1 MTRSDRVQ
9 DDAVELPDLSEVFAA
24 HGVAVAY
31 ERLARAVREGGLDDL
46 SAFAARIAALVER

>member
-1 MTRSDRVQ
+1 MRSDRVQ
-9 DDAVELPDLSEVFAA
+9 DGDVELRDLSEVFAA